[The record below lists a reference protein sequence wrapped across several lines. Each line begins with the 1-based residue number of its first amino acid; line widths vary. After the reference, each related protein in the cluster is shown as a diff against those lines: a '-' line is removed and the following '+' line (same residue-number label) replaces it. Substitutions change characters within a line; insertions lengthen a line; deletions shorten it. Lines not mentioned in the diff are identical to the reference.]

1 MLSVDTD
8 SATTEQPESEEKDEN
23 VMTLEI
29 RDILVEIRD
38 IMFSVGVLMLVMVI
52 CAGCIMMKIYGLKVS
67 QSAGNPKYSKVLE
80 DPEFGNEIEMHD
92 V

>member
-1 MLSVDTD
+1 
-8 SATTEQPESEEKDEN
+8 
-23 VMTLEI
+23 
-29 RDILVEIRD
+29 
-38 IMFSVGVLMLVMVI
+38 MLVMVI

-67 QSAGNPKYSKVLE
+67 QSARNPKYSKVLE